1 MDENEQEVYLSH
13 FSGCYIHFIWNFS
26 GTNKGSYSIHTSS
39 WRKQINHAHWSYEGE
54 TGPEHW
60 GDLDPSFIACKIGK
74 QQSPINIEFS
84 QVKKIDQA
92 KNIQLH
98 YGPTLLSITNSGHSI
113 QANTSE
119 PSNKLVIDG
128 KEYKLAQFHFHT
140 PSEHQLDGQN
150 YDMEV
155 HFVHQDANGNYAVL
169 GLMIKE
175 GKENK
180 ILAPLWRVL
189 PKEKTEEAIP
199 IKESVDIRALLPA
212 DHKLFYYKGSLTTPP
227 CTEVVEWVVLKKPI
241 EMSIEQIQA
250 FKQIF
255 HKNNRPVQPLN
266 KRDILLGT
274 FVEN

>member
-1 MDENEQEVYLSH
+1 MTKKCIYPVLTVVILILFGTFQEQIK
-13 FSGCYIHFIWNFS
+13 GATPFIQVAEEER
-26 GTNKGSYSIHTSS
+26 ID
-39 WRKQINHAHWSYEGE
+39 QAHWSYEGE

-60 GDLDPSFIACKIGK
+60 GDLDPSFIACKNGK

-84 QVKKIDQA
+84 KVKKSDQA

-98 YGPTLLSITNSGHSI
+98 YGQTLLSLTNNGHSI
-113 QANTSE
+113 QANMSG

-140 PSEHQLDGQN
+140 PSEHQIHGQN

-175 GKENK
+175 GIENK
-180 ILAPLWRVL
+180 TLAPLWRVL
-189 PKEKTEEAIP
+189 PKEKTAEAIP
-199 IKESVDIRALLPA
+199 IKESVDLRALQPA

-227 CTEVVEWVVLKKPI
+227 CTEVVEWVVLKKSI

-266 KRDILLGT
+266 NRDILLGT